1 MDAGLRERP
10 EARGWQA
17 EVELVSGR
25 RPRGLGVHGSEIV
38 GKVLRAEALS
48 CGLRGRAQRGHAAA
62 GGRAAPAGAGG
73 TGGSGSKGPGP
84 VRCGRTA
91 GAARWSDGGMRDE
104 GWGMRDEGPS
114 GS

>member
-10 EARGWQA
+10 EARGWRA

-25 RPRGLGVHGSEIV
+25 RPQGLGVHGSEIV
-38 GKVLRAEALS
+38 GKVLRAEALE
-48 CGLRGRAQRGHAAA
+48 LRAQGEGQRGHAAA

-91 GAARWSDGGMRDE
+91 GAARWRDE
-104 GWGMRDEGPS
+104 G
-114 GS
+114 